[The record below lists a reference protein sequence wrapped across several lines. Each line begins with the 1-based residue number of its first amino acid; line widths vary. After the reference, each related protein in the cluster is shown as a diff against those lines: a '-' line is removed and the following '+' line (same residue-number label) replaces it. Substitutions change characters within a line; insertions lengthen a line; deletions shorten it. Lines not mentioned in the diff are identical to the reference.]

1 MTIKLDGK
9 PTVALRPPS
18 QVMRL
23 ARLGSLHQCRLSF
36 MRILLRKLTQEGWTF
51 SRPVFDIDADGVGRA
66 VYTAEG
72 PSETYSLVCF
82 GHDLPD
88 DQRSDRVIAEAW
100 DATFTLTKGVP
111 TAADIDRLEA
121 NVPYQEVGRVTENEV
136 SLSRANRSVR
146 LFGHVLECLAAGQQ
160 PNLEEINAVG
170 YLMRTT
176 AVYGSGKFGAAD
188 HPAGD
193 APFQKEMLTVYLI
206 RAFTLDLVEH
216 MAALRAPETAVPL
229 DPALRRQFGVGN
241 STGLGMAPFLIHHP
255 VLLNNWIAA
264 REEALA
270 RVRSVAVATVEA
282 QEVFRDVLA
291 RAIRNVQLWR
301 SQHPVQVEKLAGLTR
316 DLAALAAEVERG
328 ALTKADPWDGLLA
341 WAEALLSLDGQEQL
355 VSLMLEP
362 YPELVDDLTAGMGAD
377 EVAEFAINGS
387 QSLADFRAEVQAVYG
402 WALELDWDDPTQ
414 VARCWYV
421 SEEKLEPRLG
431 ELAEEPLE
439 SYAQP
444 LSPARDIARMARDL
458 DGWDGAERLAAFL
471 MRHPEHRHV
480 ARRVQVVARHPYAEI
495 CDNTIAAEM
504 LPIDLLRCKLSFFG
518 ATHFDPR
525 SDRWVRITMFRNA
538 PFPAELGTAAEDW
551 AYPEAACTP

>member
-1 MTIKLDGK
+1 MTVKLDGK

-36 MRILLRKLTQEGWTF
+36 MRTLLRKLTQEGWTF
-51 SRPVFDIDADGVGRA
+51 SRPVFDIDAEGVGRA

-111 TAADIDRLEA
+111 SAADLDRLEA

-146 LFGHVLECLAAGQQ
+146 LFGHVLECLAAGRQ
-160 PNLEEINAVG
+160 PDLEEINAVG

-216 MAALRAPETAVPL
+216 MAALRAPDTAVSL
-229 DPALRRQFGVGN
+229 DSALRCQFGVGN

-270 RVRSVAVATVEA
+270 RVRSVAVATSAA

-291 RAIRNVQLWR
+291 RSIRNVALWR
-301 SQHPVQVEKLAGLTR
+301 SQHPVQVEKLADLTR

-328 ALTKADPWDGLLA
+328 ALTKADPWDGLVT
-341 WAEALLSLDGQEQL
+341 WAEDHLSLEGQEQL

-362 YPELVDDLTAGMGAD
+362 YPELVDDLTVGMGAD

-387 QSLADFRAEVQAVYG
+387 QSLADFRADVQAVYG

-439 SYAQP
+439 PYAQP

-458 DGWDGAERLAAFL
+458 DGWDGADRLAAFL